1 MDLEIVIQSEV
12 SQKSKNKYSI
22 LVHICGIKKKK
33 KIRYRGTY
41 LQSRNRDTDAENRR
55 VDIVREGKGGKN
67 LEIKID
73 IYTLLLLLSCFSHIG
88 LCATP

>member
-1 MDLEIVIQSEV
+1 M
-12 SQKSKNKYSI
+12 
-22 LVHICGIKKKK
+22 
-33 KIRYRGTY
+33 
-41 LQSRNRDTDAENRR
+41 QSRNRDTDAENRR